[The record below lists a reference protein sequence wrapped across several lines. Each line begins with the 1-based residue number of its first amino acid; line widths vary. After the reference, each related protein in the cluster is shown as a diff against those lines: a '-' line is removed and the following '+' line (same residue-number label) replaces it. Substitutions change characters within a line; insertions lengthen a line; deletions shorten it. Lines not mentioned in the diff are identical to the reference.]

1 MGQINNSTKKGKY
14 QHLSE
19 KERYKIET
27 WVEEKVSVRE
37 IAKSLKKHRATI
49 YREIRRGRI
58 SRLQSDLSKKEE
70 YRANVSQM
78 RYKERVINRERAL
91 KIGKDREFE
100 EYVRKKLLK
109 EKMSPDVIIGQIKAK
124 GIKFEGIVCTKT
136 LYNYVDKGI
145 FTGISNKDLLRKGKG
160 EKQKYRRI
168 RVSAKNRLG
177 KSIEERPKEIEQ
189 RQEYGHWEGD
199 CVVSG
204 KDKGKAVLLTFSE
217 RKSREEKIY
226 KLKRGTQE
234 EVQKVMNK
242 LEKEYGEEFKEKF
255 KSVTFDN
262 GSEFLD
268 WESLEKSVLKAGK
281 KRTQIYYAHPYSSWE
296 RGTNE
301 NQNGMIRRFIPKG
314 SDISKVSEK
323 EIKYIE
329 NRMNNYPRKILGYK
343 TANEVVKELTDNKNE
358 FCGNL
363 SQ

>member
-1 MGQINNSTKKGKY
+1 M
-14 QHLSE
+14 
-19 KERYKIET
+19 ER
-27 WVEEKVSVRE
+27 KVSVKE
-37 IAKSLKKHRATI
+37 IAKSLGRHRATV
-49 YREIRRGRI
+49 YREIKRGKIERI
-58 SRLQSDLSKKEE
+58 DTELKKKEV
-70 YRANVSQM
+70 YRANVSQR
-78 RYKERVINRERAL
+78 RYEERVVNRERGL

-100 EYVRKKLLK
+100 EYVRKKMLE
-109 EKMSPDVIIGQIKAK
+109 EKRSPDVIIGQIKVK
-124 GIKFEGIVCTKT
+124 GIKFEGMVCAKT

-145 FTGISNKDLLRKGKG
+145 FTGISNKDLLRKAKRK
-160 EKQKYRRI
+160 KQGYRRI
-168 RVSAKNRLG
+168 RVSVKNRFG
-177 KSIEERPKEIEQ
+177 KSIEERPREVANRE
-189 RQEYGHWEGD
+189 EHGHWEWD

-204 KDKGKAVLLTFSE
+204 KGKGKAALLTMSE

-226 KLKRGTQE
+226 KLKRCTQE

-268 WESLEKSVLKAGK
+268 WEALEKSVLKEDE
-281 KRTQIYYAHPYSSWE
+281 KRTAVYYAHPYSSWE

-323 EIKYIE
+323 EIKDIE
-329 NRMNNYPRKILGYK
+329 NWMNNYPRKILGYK
-343 TANEVVKELTDNKNE
+343 TANEVVKELTGNKKE